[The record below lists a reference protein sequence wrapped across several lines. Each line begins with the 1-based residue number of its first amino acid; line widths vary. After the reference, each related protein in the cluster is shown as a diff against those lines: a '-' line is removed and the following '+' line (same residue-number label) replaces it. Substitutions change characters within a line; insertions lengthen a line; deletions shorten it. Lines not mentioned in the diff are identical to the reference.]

1 MSLNLFISHII
12 NNSISRD
19 ADSQLSSL
27 SSDVKCEF
35 MNPGGSIKD
44 RIVLAMMND
53 ARKEGVVTD
62 QTEFVEATSGNTG
75 IGLALNATLMGND
88 LD

>member
-1 MSLNLFISHII
+1 
-12 NNSISRD
+12 
-19 ADSQLSSL
+19 
-27 SSDVKCEF
+27 